1 MKCKPD
7 LRNFKMK
14 HYNPTELMLN
24 MPVMYNEADSDDNV
38 LISGHFAS
46 YDVEGN
52 AYVWTEGGTSYTR
65 SVKQVVKCGHCFP
78 MTTRDE
84 GILRTKLIE
93 EGGVSI
99 PELPKDYVQPIVLEM
114 TGVFYKTRSGKKV
127 KLLKKLSNKKFNSY
141 LGTIITPPE
150 PVPDPYDNVDIM
162 EGSQFNTSTD
172 TKFNTSDSEVPS
184 EERYRSVAY
193 NIDGTVYVN
202 YNGKPTDDDIVS
214 YW

>member
-1 MKCKPD
+1 
-7 LRNFKMK
+7 MK

-24 MPVMYNEADSDDNV
+24 MPVMYNEADSGDIV

-84 GILRTKLIE
+84 GTLRTKLIE
-93 EGGVSI
+93 EGGISI

-141 LGTIITPPE
+141 LGTIITPLE
-150 PVPDPYDNVDIM
+150 PAPSPYDNVDIM
-162 EGSQFNTSTD
+162 GTNPFHASSVTNFDTTD
-172 TKFNTSDSEVPS
+172 SDVPNV
-184 EERYRSVAY
+184 EKYRSLPY
-193 NIDGTVYVN
+193 NINGTVYIN
-202 YNGKPTDDDIVS
+202 YTDKPSDDDIVS